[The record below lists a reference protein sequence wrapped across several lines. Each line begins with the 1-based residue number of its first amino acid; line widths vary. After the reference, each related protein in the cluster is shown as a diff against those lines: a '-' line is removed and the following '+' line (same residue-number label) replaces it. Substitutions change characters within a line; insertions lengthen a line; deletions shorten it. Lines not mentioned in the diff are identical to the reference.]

1 MQINR
6 FMPIFTINKLP
17 KNYSFGIFSYL
28 QIQVVE
34 SIEIYRPK
42 KKKKTK
48 IIKSTLNHTKA
59 RLTFKKA
66 TIIKVGINKWV

>member
-1 MQINR
+1 MYMHIIT

-28 QIQVVE
+28 QISVVE

-42 KKKKTK
+42 KKKTRT
-48 IIKSTLNHTKA
+48 IKSTLNHTKA

-66 TIIKVGINKWV
+66 TIIKG